1 MLDDCCKV
9 DWKCGTALR
18 PRRLRICPRA
28 RERSLRLTFP
38 AFAVCLFMSLV
49 SLTPEI
55 SGQTQ
60 AAQPQAAPAAME
72 KAVGTAKVISGN
84 VVTLTTDTG
93 SSTNIQVEPSTR
105 IVRIAP
111 GQKDLKDAVPLQLQD
126 LQVADRMLVR
136 GKLAEDGKSIV
147 ASSVIVIKEADI
159 ASRQDQERQ
168 DWQKRGVGGLVTAV
182 EASSGTITISSGV
195 GAGKT
200 LAIHATQTT
209 VVRRYSPDSVRFDDA
224 KPATVAEMKSGDQ
237 LRARG
242 TKSADGSEMIAEEM
256 VFGRF
261 RNIAGTVIATDVA
274 NNSFSVLD
282 LLTKKPITLKIT
294 GDSQLRSLP
303 PMVAQRI
310 AMRLKGGTPEAG
322 QAASASPPSEAAKP
336 PAEQRPPGSGG
347 GRTGGPPDFQQML
360 NRMPAV
366 ALTDLQKGNAVII
379 VATEGSANT
388 QPSAITL
395 LTGVEP
401 ILTASPDSSRAAM
414 LLSPWSLGGAGV
426 DAGAGANP

>member
-1 MLDDCCKV
+1 ML
-9 DWKCGTALR
+9 
-18 PRRLRICPRA
+18 
-28 RERSLRLTFP
+28 
-38 AFAVCLFMSLV
+38 CLLGSLV
-49 SLTPEI
+49 SLTPAM

-60 AAQPQAAPAAME
+60 TAQPQAAPAAME

-84 VVTLTTDTG
+84 VITLTTDTG

-136 GKLAEDGKSIV
+136 GKLAEDGKSMV

-159 ASRQDQERQ
+159 AAKQEQERQ
-168 DWQKRGVGGLVTAV
+168 DWQKRGAGGLVTSVDAG
-182 EASSGTITISSGV
+182 SGTVTISTGV

-200 LAIHATQTT
+200 LAIHASKASIL
-209 VVRRYSPDSVRFDDA
+209 RRYSPDSVRFDDA
-224 KPATVAEMKSGDQ
+224 KPATVAEVKNGDQ

-242 TKSADGSEMIAEEM
+242 TKSADGGEMTAEEI
-256 VFGRF
+256 VFGSF
-261 RNIAGTVIATDVA
+261 RNIAGTVISTDVA
-274 NNSFSVLD
+274 NNSLSVLD
-282 LLTKKPITLKIT
+282 LLTQKPITLKIT

-310 AMRLKGGTPEAG
+310 AMRLKGGTPGG
-322 QAASASPPSEAAKP
+322 QAAGANPPSEAAGP
-336 PAEQRPPGSGG
+336 PAEQPPSG
-347 GRTGGPPDFQQML
+347 TGGARPGGSPDFQQML

-366 ALTDLQKGNAVII
+366 ALSELQKGNAVII
-379 VATEGSANT
+379 VATEGTASS

-401 ILTASPDSSRAAM
+401 ILTASPDSNRAAM
-414 LLSPWSLGGAGV
+414 LLSPWSLGGAGA
-426 DAGAGANP
+426 DAAGANP

>member
-1 MLDDCCKV
+1 MGNWGKFDMNRRV
-9 DWKCGTALR
+9 ALN
-18 PRRLRICPRA
+18 PRQPGICRRQGERRQRL
-28 RERSLRLTFP
+28 
-38 AFAVCLFMSLV
+38 AFFVIAVCLFMSLV
-49 SLTPEI
+49 SLAPAT

-60 AAQPQAAPAAME
+60 ATQPAAAPAAME

-84 VVTLTTDTG
+84 VITLTTDTG
-93 SSTNIQVEPSTR
+93 SSTNIRVEDSTR

-136 GKLAEDGKSIV
+136 GKLGEDGKSIV

-159 ASRQDQERQ
+159 AAKQEQERQ

-182 EASSGTITISSGV
+182 EAGSGTITISTGA

-200 LAIHATQTT
+200 LAIHTSKATI
-209 VVRRYSPDSVRFDDA
+209 VRRYSPDSVKFDEA
-224 KPATVAEMKSGDQ
+224 KPATVGEVKNGDQ

-242 TKSADGSEMIAEEM
+242 TKSADGGEMTAEEI
-256 VFGRF
+256 VFGSF
-261 RNIAGTVIATDVA
+261 RNVAGTVISTDAA
-274 NNSFSVLD
+274 NNSLSVLD

-310 AMRLKGGTPEAG
+310 ATRLKGGTPEGG
-322 QAASASPPSEAAKP
+322 QAAGANPPSEAARP
-336 PAEQRPPGSGG
+336 QGEQRPSGAGG
-347 GRTGGPPDFQQML
+347 GRPGGSPDFQQML

-366 ALTDLQKGNAVII
+366 ALSDLQKGNAVII
-379 VATEGSANT
+379 VATEGSANS

-414 LLSPWSLGGAGV
+414 LLSPWSLGGAGA